1 MEAVAHAPATS
12 AQETLFLE
20 NQSLVALHLTA
31 MDLINRRDLPDL
43 LDAILSRA
51 IQLMTADYGWV
62 YLVNAQEQVLELK
75 ARVGSY
81 HPASGQKL
89 VRGEGLAGRIWA
101 TGQALAVDDYN
112 IWSGRSSKRPPQT
125 AYAVAGVPLTVD
137 EHVVGVLGV
146 SLRKPGRTFGQQEI
160 SLLERFG
167 QLAAAALEN
176 ARLYEAAQRQAREL
190 ELLDR
195 VRTALAREMD
205 LASLLGTIVE
215 ATGAAFGY
223 RLVSLYLLCEG
234 VLYLQHHKG
243 YARIP
248 ETVPVSQGVIG
259 RVIRTGTPALVLDV
273 RSDPDYVGAVPD
285 VESEICVPL
294 FDQGHV
300 VGVLNVESTEGPTLS
315 QADLL
320 LLTAISEHVSIAI
333 ERARLYKAARESERK
348 YRSVVEN
355 SIEVIFQID
364 VDGNWRFLNY
374 AWTEI
379 TGYSIAG
386 SIGQPVLRFLHPD
399 DHARATERWKRLSS
413 AQETSC
419 QCELRI
425 LTRAGDIRW
434 IEIRVHVLPPLD
446 GAPSGLS
453 GIINDITERKLAEAE
468 LERQRDFALQVMNAL
483 GQGLVVTGPD
493 GRIEY
498 ANAAAAEMTGFSAED
513 AIGKYPEDF
522 VRPEDRDL
530 IADGRLQRDAGM
542 TTTAT
547 LELNALKADGAF
559 LPVLVTET
567 PRLRD
572 GKIIGS
578 IVLLTD
584 LTERK
589 RLENSLAQAR
599 DDALAAS
606 RAKSEFLATMS
617 HEIRTPLNSIIGMNE
632 LLLGTTLTPGQHEYA
647 MAVQTSSEGLLAIVD
662 EILDFSKV
670 EAGKLTLEKI
680 DFEPATIIEQTIAM
694 LVARTQAKRLRLNS
708 VIAPDVPMQ
717 VAGDPD
723 RLRQILIN
731 LVSNA
736 VKFTEQGSIEVRMTV
751 EDVAE
756 DGLTLRFVVSDTGIG
771 MSEATRRRIFEPFTQ
786 ADGSMTRRYGGAG
799 LGLAISKRLV
809 ELMGGQIGVESE
821 AGSGSSFWFTARF
834 TPVASAASPGLGRQ
848 PLGDPAPEIGWPSD
862 QHPLILLAEDDPVNQ
877 RLAVLQLERSG
888 YAVHA
893 VADGRAAITALGADP
908 TAYALVLMDCQM
920 PEMDGFAAAR
930 AIRASE
936 LGSGRRVPIVAM
948 TANVMRGAAEACIE
962 AGMDDYI
969 SKPVHYANL
978 KQVLLRWAPAP
989 PNAPA
994 APMPSAEAISAGGP
1008 SHADTNAFISAAAL
1022 SSGAVPSGREP
1033 ATSTLDAATIAGLW
1047 ELEAEGPP
1055 GVFDELVRLFFDNAA
1070 AYLSSV
1076 ESAIVQ
1082 GDSEALFQAGHGL
1095 KGSAGTL
1102 GALRLERLGAHLEA
1116 LGSSGQTD
1124 GAQVL
1129 LNKARDELYAVRQ
1142 AVAAVPAAMPHAPTS

>member
-1 MEAVAHAPATS
+1 MAHAPATN
-12 AQETLFLE
+12 APETIFFE
-20 NQSLVALHLTA
+20 NQSLMALHLTA

-43 LDAILSRA
+43 LAAVLSRA

-62 YLVNAQEQVLELK
+62 YLVNPREQALELQ

-89 VRGEGLAGRIWA
+89 IRGEGLAGRIWA
-101 TGQALAVDDYN
+101 TGQALAVDDYST
-112 IWSGRSSKRPPQT
+112 WSGRSSKRPPQT
-125 AYAVAGVPLTVD
+125 AHAVAGVPLTVD

-176 ARLYEAAQRQAREL
+176 ARLYEAAQRQTREL

-205 LASLLGTIVE
+205 LAGLLRTIVE
-215 ATGAAFGY
+215 ATGETFGY
-223 RLVSLYLLCEG
+223 RLVSLYLLCDG
-234 VLYLQHHKG
+234 VLFLQHQKG
-243 YARIP
+243 YVRIP
-248 ETVPVSQGVIG
+248 ETVSVSQGVIG
-259 RVIRTGTPALVLDV
+259 RVVRTGTPALVLDV
-273 RSDPDYVGAVPD
+273 RSDPDYVVAVPD
-285 VESEICVPL
+285 VEAEICVPL
-294 FDQGHV
+294 HDQGHV
-300 VGVLNVESTEGPTLS
+300 VGVLNVEATERSVLS
-315 QADLL
+315 EADLL

-333 ERARLYKAARESERK
+333 ERARLYKTARENERK

-355 SIEVIFQID
+355 STEVIFQIGA
-364 VDGNWRFLNY
+364 DGNWRFLNH

-379 TGYSIAG
+379 TGYAMAG
-386 SIGQPVLRFLHPD
+386 SIGQPALRFFHPD
-399 DHARATERWKRLSS
+399 DHQRASERWKRLFGG
-413 AQETSC
+413 QETSC
-419 QCELRI
+419 RCELRI
-425 LTRAGDIRW
+425 VTRAGDIRW
-434 IEIRVHVLPPLD
+434 VEARAHAIPAAD
-446 GAPSGLS
+446 GTSSVLS

-468 LERQRDFALQVMNAL
+468 LDRQRDFALQIMNAL

-493 GRIEY
+493 SRIEY
-498 ANAAAAEMTGFSAED
+498 ANAAAAEMTGFPAEA
-513 AIGKYPEDF
+513 AIGRFPEDF
-522 VRPEDRDL
+522 VRSEDRALLD
-530 IADGRLQRDAGM
+530 DPRLRRDAGV
-542 TTTAT
+542 TTTTT
-547 LELNALKADGAF
+547 LELNALKADGAS

-632 LLLGTTLTPGQHEYA
+632 LLLGTTLTPEQHEYA
-647 MAVQTSSEGLLAIVD
+647 MAVQTSGEGLLAIVD

-670 EAGKLTLEKI
+670 EAGKLIIEKI

-694 LVARTQAKRLRLNS
+694 FAPRTHAKRLRFAS

-717 VAGDPD
+717 VVGDPD

-736 VKFTEQGSIEVRMTV
+736 VKFTERGSIEVRTTV

-756 DGLTLRFVVSDTGIG
+756 DGITLRFLVSDTGIG
-771 MSEATRRRIFEPFTQ
+771 MSEAARRRIFEPFTQ
-786 ADGSMTRRYGGAG
+786 ADSSTTRRYGGTG

-809 ELMGGQIGVESE
+809 ELMGGQIEAESE
-821 AGSGSSFWFTARF
+821 AGRGSRFCFTARF
-834 TPVASAASPGLGRQ
+834 APAASAASPALGRQ
-848 PLGDPAPEIGWPSD
+848 LFGDPVDSEIGWPSD

-877 RLAVLQLERSG
+877 RLAVLQLEKSG
-888 YAVHA
+888 YAVRA
-893 VADGRAAITALGADP
+893 VADGRAAIAALTADP
-908 TAYALVLMDCQM
+908 GAYALVLMDCQM
-920 PEMDGFAAAR
+920 PEMDGFAATR
-930 AIRASE
+930 EIRAAE
-936 LGSGRRVPIVAM
+936 LGSGRHVPIVAM
-948 TANVMRGAAEACIE
+948 TANVMRGAVEACIE

-969 SKPVHYANL
+969 SKPIHYANL
-978 KQVLLRWAPAP
+978 KQVVLRWAPAQR
-989 PNAPA
+989 APVQQVHSAEPAESTDGVSAGRPRHADAAISGA
-994 APMPSAEAISAGGP
+994 APQS
-1008 SHADTNAFISAAAL
+1008 L
-1022 SSGAVPSGREP
+1022 EP
-1033 ATSTLDAATIAGLW
+1033 ARNTLDAAIITGLW

-1055 GVFDELVRLFFDNAA
+1055 GVFDELIGLFFDNAA
-1070 AYLSSV
+1070 AYLSAI
-1076 ESAIVQ
+1076 ETAIVQ
-1082 GDSEALFQAGHGL
+1082 GDAEALFQAGHGL

-1102 GALRLERLGAHLEA
+1102 GALRLETLGAHLEA
-1116 LGSSGQTD
+1116 LGSNGKTD

-1129 LNKARDELYAVRQ
+1129 LNKARDELSAVRQ
-1142 AVAAVPAAMPHAPTS
+1142 ALAAMSRNPAS